1 MLFTSPCLSP
11 TDQIHHDY
19 TTMRKSTLRRTTLL
33 SLVGMS
39 SSQQG
44 SSSSST
50 ENLILSPS
58 TSVSNLSTSTS
69 APSALTLISGIQS
82 GGAPQRTAS
91 LSLGSVTRS
100 MTTARSSSSTTGSV
114 GAKSTGGAESQYQV
128 HKMGFLGALAGAA
141 GVMLV

>member
-11 TDQIHHDY
+11 TGQIHHDY

-58 TSVSNLSTSTS
+58 TSVSSLSTSTS

-100 MTTARSSSSTTGSV
+100 TTTAGSSSSTGSV